1 MVSGVC
7 ACEGGRGGKSW
18 EGEPHSTYVLLVRFP
33 RGPFPIS
40 SSRAGGEDVSSP
52 PPPTIATCLRTEE
65 YSAVSVFLLL
75 GGLLDRSPSVPL
87 SRGRRKKKGAKPPRA
102 QPTRDLTHTRPSLS
116 GQKADR
122 PTPAQLRIPPA
133 TIGRRSTP
141 QPCNNRTAYS
151 T

>member
-75 GGLLDRSPSVPL
+75 GGLLDRSPYLSL
-87 SRGRRKKKGAKPPRA
+87 SRAKKKKGRETPTGGA
-102 QPTRDLTHTRPSLS
+102 QPTRDLTLS
-116 GQKADR
+116 GHIHVQKADLPNPR
-122 PTPAQLRIPPA
+122 TASHSTRHDWPSFHPA
-133 TIGRRSTP
+133 TV
-141 QPCNNRTAYS
+141 Q
-151 T
+151 